1 MATSSLRMTSISQIS
16 SGSGKTL
23 LPALAS
29 SMHTRHEGITA
40 LDSTTAFVRLS
51 PVLGNSSV
59 EKPLLR
65 SGAPFSS
72 FLHLGCRLVAGGK
85 RKQGNIPRLLD
96 RTRQSALVRRAYA
109 RQPARHYLPALG
121 HKLLQQT
128 NIPVRDRVNLLRA
141 ELAHLLAP
149 EKLVPSTRSRWA
161 ATTARSTAR
170 ARRMRCWCCRCAR
183 LRRLAYCLF

>member
-1 MATSSLRMTSISQIS
+1 MTSISQFS

-59 EKPLLR
+59 
-65 SGAPFSS
+65 
-72 FLHLGCRLVAGGK
+72 
-85 RKQGNIPRLLD
+85 NIPRLLD
-96 RTRQSALVRRAYA
+96 RTRQSALVRRAYTG
-109 RQPARHYLPALG
+109 QTARHNLPALG

-141 ELAHLLAP
+141 ELAHLLAA
-149 EKLVPSTRSRWA
+149 EKFVPSTGPRRA
-161 ATTARSTAR
+161 ATTARSPAR
-170 ARRMRCWCCRCAR
+170 A
-183 LRRLAYCLF
+183 